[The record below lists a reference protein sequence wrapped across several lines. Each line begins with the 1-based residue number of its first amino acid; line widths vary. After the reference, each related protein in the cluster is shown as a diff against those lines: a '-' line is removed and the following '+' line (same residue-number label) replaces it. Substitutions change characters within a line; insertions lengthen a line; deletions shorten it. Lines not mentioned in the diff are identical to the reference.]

1 MTKGRKKLPDNVKSL
16 RGTDQPCRMDGPAP
30 ALVPAAGGGGAELT
44 LPKTALKGTAK
55 KLYTVLGTEMLCN
68 GLLDA
73 ASLDLLVAYCRE
85 MALYNDMMKDLER
98 EGVTIEVE
106 TKGGGVVTQINP
118 KRKIAEGALSNA
130 QRLASE
136 FGLSPAS
143 RGRVAA
149 VLAGNAPKDAFAE
162 FEIIELQ

>member
-1 MTKGRKKLPDNVKSL
+1 MEPEAG
-16 RGTDQPCRMDGPAP
+16 
-30 ALVPAAGGGGAELT
+30 ALVPASTTREVT
-44 LPKTALKGTAK
+44 PLPKTALKGTAK
-55 KLYTVLGTEMLCN
+55 KLYTVLGTELLCN

-85 MALYNDMMKDLER
+85 MALYNDMMKAVEK
-98 EGVTIEVE
+98 EGVTIEVP
-106 TKGGGVVTQINP
+106 TKGDGTITQINP
-118 KRKIAEGALSNA
+118 KRKVAEAALANA

-149 VLAGNAPKDAFAE
+149 LLVGNAPKDDFAA
-162 FEIIELQ
+162 FEIIEIQES